1 MPHVKATAGQPTNKM
16 PVPEHV
22 VIPMSM
28 HIGAPAEPVVK
39 KGDTVMVGTVIGKA
53 GGFVS
58 ANIYSSVSGTVQDIA
73 PLRMVNGAMTTA
85 VAIKTDGAQTVDP
98 ACVPPVVTDKAS
110 LLAAVQACGL
120 VGVGGAGFPTHVKL
134 AANTIDTLLIN
145 AAECEPYLTT
155 DCREMLECSDTI
167 ISGITAVM
175 KYCEIPHCIIGI
187 ERNKPECIDL
197 LTSLTREMKG
207 VEVKG
212 LPMRYPQGAE
222 KTLVETCTGREVPQV
237 GPSGKPGLPADV
249 GCVIMNVTSVSTLG
263 KFLKTGIPLV
273 TKRVTVEGDAIARP
287 QNIEV
292 PIGTLYRDVIDACG
306 GVKEGVELGKIIFGG
321 PMMGGAAPSAD
332 FPVLKQNNGL
342 LLFSKKAAVLA
353 AGLIFGVQA
362 LVLVAVTTLACVAFE
377 YIYEKL
383 LKKSNTVGDLSA
395 VVTGIILALNMPVG
409 MPLWI
414 AVVGAFI
421 AIVIT
426 KQLFGGLGYNFANPA
441 LVGRIVLFLGF
452 TSRMTAYVYPDMA
465 VDALA
470 SATPLAVADKTTLPL
485 LDVFLGFRGGMMGE
499 VCVLAI
505 LLGFAYL
512 VATRTIQATIP
523 VTIVATVF
531 VLTALNTGSAYT
543 ALIECMSGGL
553 LFGAVFMATDYVTSP
568 FTTKGK
574 LFYGVFIGLITFL
587 IRHFGSMN
595 EGMSYAILLGNLM
608 TPWFNAWGHQT
619 PLGYKKPKKAKK
631 GGAE

>member
-1 MPHVKATAGQPTNKM
+1 MEDRLLVTASPHIRDHSTTRGLMGN
-16 PVPEHV
+16 V
-22 VIPMSM
+22 VI
-28 HIGAPAEPVVK
+28 A
-39 KGDTVMVGTVIGKA
+39 
-53 GGFVS
+53 
-58 ANIYSSVSGTVQDIA
+58 
-73 PLRMVNGAMTTA
+73 
-85 VAIKTDGAQTVDP
+85 
-98 ACVPPVVTDKAS
+98 
-110 LLAAVQACGL
+110 LL
-120 VGVGGAGFPTHVKL
+120 P
-134 AANTIDTLLIN
+134 
-145 AAECEPYLTT
+145 
-155 DCREMLECSDTI
+155 
-167 ISGITAVM
+167 
-175 KYCEIPHCIIGI
+175 
-187 ERNKPECIDL
+187 
-197 LTSLTREMKG
+197 
-207 VEVKG
+207 
-212 LPMRYPQGAE
+212 
-222 KTLVETCTGREVPQV
+222 
-237 GPSGKPGLPADV
+237 
-249 GCVIMNVTSVSTLG
+249 
-263 KFLKTGIPLV
+263 
-273 TKRVTVEGDAIARP
+273 
-287 QNIEV
+287 
-292 PIGTLYRDVIDACG
+292 
-306 GVKEGVELGKIIFGG
+306 
-321 PMMGGAAPSAD
+321 
-332 FPVLKQNNGL
+332 
-342 LLFSKKAAVLA
+342 AVLA
-353 AGLIFGVQA
+353 SALIFGARA
-362 LVLVAVTTLACVAFE
+362 LLLVVVTTFACVAFE
-377 YIYEKL
+377 YIYERL
-383 LKKSNTVGDLSA
+383 LHKTNTVGDLSA

-409 MPLWI
+409 MPVWI
-414 AVVGAFI
+414 AVVGAFV

-470 SATPLAVADKTTLPL
+470 SATPLASSVDRHAVSL
-485 LDVFLGFRGGMMGE
+485 LDMFLGLHGGMMGE

>member
-1 MPHVKATAGQPTNKM
+1 MEDRLLVTASPHIRDHSTTRGLMGN
-16 PVPEHV
+16 V
-22 VIPMSM
+22 VI
-28 HIGAPAEPVVK
+28 A
-39 KGDTVMVGTVIGKA
+39 
-53 GGFVS
+53 
-58 ANIYSSVSGTVQDIA
+58 
-73 PLRMVNGAMTTA
+73 
-85 VAIKTDGAQTVDP
+85 
-98 ACVPPVVTDKAS
+98 
-110 LLAAVQACGL
+110 LL
-120 VGVGGAGFPTHVKL
+120 P
-134 AANTIDTLLIN
+134 
-145 AAECEPYLTT
+145 
-155 DCREMLECSDTI
+155 
-167 ISGITAVM
+167 
-175 KYCEIPHCIIGI
+175 
-187 ERNKPECIDL
+187 
-197 LTSLTREMKG
+197 
-207 VEVKG
+207 
-212 LPMRYPQGAE
+212 
-222 KTLVETCTGREVPQV
+222 
-237 GPSGKPGLPADV
+237 
-249 GCVIMNVTSVSTLG
+249 
-263 KFLKTGIPLV
+263 
-273 TKRVTVEGDAIARP
+273 
-287 QNIEV
+287 
-292 PIGTLYRDVIDACG
+292 
-306 GVKEGVELGKIIFGG
+306 
-321 PMMGGAAPSAD
+321 
-332 FPVLKQNNGL
+332 
-342 LLFSKKAAVLA
+342 AVLA
-353 AGLIFGVQA
+353 SALIFGARA
-362 LVLVAVTTLACVAFE
+362 LLLVVVTTFACVAFE
-377 YIYEKL
+377 YIYERL
-383 LKKSNTVGDLSA
+383 LHKTNTVGDLSA

-414 AVVGAFI
+414 AVVGAFV

-470 SATPLAVADKTTLPL
+470 SATPLASSVDRHAVSL
-485 LDVFLGFRGGMMGE
+485 LDMFLGLHGGMMGE